1 MKETNTNNKNN
12 ISIGDNK
19 SLFQLKDDCIN
30 KDEIAV
36 IRLNNF
42 SNKKTEFSNDNIKN
56 KGFMKNSLTFSKEQ
70 TKSRVIDKRF
80 DIFGNLITHGGKQK
94 ISFIDKIS
102 KNNFIEVIK
111 IESFKEFNKM
121 EEVAPRDRNGCC
133 LLI

>member
-19 SLFQLKDDCIN
+19 SLFKLKDDCIN